1 VLIAVPE
8 DEMDRRTSFYDST
21 TLLDAIY
28 YLLDLAGER
37 PISINISLGTNG
49 HAHDGSSILDR
60 WIDAL
65 LTEPGRSI
73 CIAAGN
79 AGQERPE
86 APDDLGYMMG
96 RIHASGR
103 IDAQGLD
110 HILEWQVVGDKIKDA
125 SENELEI
132 WYEPQD
138 RFAISIRPPDGDWI
152 GPVQPG
158 EFIENHQLPDRTLI
172 SVYNELHH
180 PTNGANYIA
189 VYLSPFFGTDVIV
202 GIPSGTWEV
211 RLHGRVIR
219 DGAFHAWIER
229 DDPADLGDGNYFWPS
244 FFTEAS
250 HVDTSSVSALA
261 CGQRVVSVANLDEL
275 KRRAHI
281 TSSQGPTRD
290 GRLKPDIT
298 APGTRIVAANGFGDP
313 DNLWIEMTGTSM
325 ASPYVA
331 GVVGLM
337 LAAEPTLTAAQIL
350 GIIKATS
357 RPLPGATYKCANDL
371 GFGVISPAACVAEAS
386 RALDRIELKKSAPA
400 KPAIAAGAAAAGPA
414 RRRNAPP
421 KAVPTRRP
429 PTAEDKS

>member
-1 VLIAVPE
+1 ML
-8 DEMDRRTSFYDST
+8 S
-21 TLLDAIY
+21 
-28 YLLDLAGER
+28 
-37 PISINISLGTNG
+37 
-49 HAHDGSSILDR
+49 
-60 WIDAL
+60 
-65 LTEPGRSI
+65 EPGRSI

-96 RIHASGR
+96 RIHASGK

-138 RFAISIRPPDGDWI
+138 RLAISIRPPDGDWI
-152 GPVQPG
+152 GPIQPG
-158 EFIENHQLPDRTLI
+158 EFLENHQLPDRTLI

-189 VYLSPFFGTDVIV
+189 TYLTPFFGSNLII
-202 GIPSGTWEV
+202 GIPAGVWQV
-211 RLHGRVIR
+211 RLHGLVIR

-229 DDPADLGDGNYFWPS
+229 DDPADLGDGSYFWPS

-250 HVDTSSVSALA
+250 HVDTSSVGALA
-261 CGQRVVSVANLDEL
+261 CGQRIVSVANLDEL

-298 APGTRIVAANGFGDP
+298 APGTGIVAANGFGGPDDP
-313 DNLWIEMTGTSM
+313 WIEMTGTSM

-331 GVVGLM
+331 GVIGLM

-350 GIIKATS
+350 GIIKATA
-357 RPLPGATYKCANDL
+357 RPLPGATYQWTNDL

-386 RALDRIELKKSAPA
+386 HALTRTELKKTTPPATAPTVT
-400 KPAIAAGAAAAGPA
+400 AAAPPGRPA
-414 RRRNAPP
+414 SRRAARPA
-421 KAVPTRRP
+421 TRRP
-429 PTAEDKS
+429 PPEAA